1 MAPHPST
8 QSIGVRGTDRQSG
21 RVIENIF
28 GAEEKSKT
36 VKNMKTCFLRQ
47 LTATYQQW
55 YEKNPVLPLGVI
67 GYVSD
72 NNTFKFGN
80 GVTPWNSLP
89 LFTGEASGGIT
100 IVGAPAAG
108 SIPAFDAQGN
118 LVDAQF
124 YPEDFNATL
133 DTTSLDNLT
142 GCMTSSSWDASG
154 IHWLIPVIPGTRYR
168 LNAASNKTIQY
179 GWLTSE
185 ATTGAVPFVSGTT
198 LVETGQNET
207 VLVQAPAGAKYL
219 CINIS
224 KTTGGVTTTYEPEE
238 VVRIGGIFFE
248 DMERL
253 HRDLGYSANETK
265 VTLTQGTSGKY
276 VKCSTR
282 QATANE
288 NFAISQPF
296 DVEACS
302 ELLIKTGFNPSD
314 NTHKTL
320 DISIISIY
328 EQIERT
334 RAVQAKDGSN
344 NPLYYEVDED
354 GNPTSTTTTEV
365 TDFPVY
371 TTETFT
377 EERYLPNNED
387 RFVNIPDSGYYIANI
402 PQSCKVVVSYKPGVT
417 DMDIIVVKH
426 GALANLTSQIFGI
439 YERRTMIEAVVLLA
453 TELEALKSRLTQP
466 GNIKVGTLDVVE
478 VLRYKY
484 PDILIATGAPA
495 NNLRPENCPADL
507 PWDGIPIYIGQVYID
522 KTNKKIYIAV
532 GISAIADWICLN
544 PS

>member
-1 MAPHPST
+1 
-8 QSIGVRGTDRQSG
+8 
-21 RVIENIF
+21 
-28 GAEEKSKT
+28 
-36 VKNMKTCFLRQ
+36 MKTCFLRQ

-72 NNTFKFGN
+72 NNTFKFGS

-100 IVGAPAAG
+100 IVGTPAAG
-108 SIPAFDAQGN
+108 SIPAFDTQGN

-248 DMERL
+248 NMERL

-282 QATANE
+282 QATANA

-296 DVEACS
+296 DV
-302 ELLIKTGFNPSD
+302 
-314 NTHKTL
+314 
-320 DISIISIY
+320 
-328 EQIERT
+328 
-334 RAVQAKDGSN
+334 
-344 NPLYYEVDED
+344 
-354 GNPTSTTTTEV
+354 
-365 TDFPVY
+365 
-371 TTETFT
+371 
-377 EERYLPNNED
+377 
-387 RFVNIPDSGYYIANI
+387 
-402 PQSCKVVVSYKPGVT
+402 
-417 DMDIIVVKH
+417 
-426 GALANLTSQIFGI
+426 
-439 YERRTMIEAVVLLA
+439 
-453 TELEALKSRLTQP
+453 
-466 GNIKVGTLDVVE
+466 
-478 VLRYKY
+478 
-484 PDILIATGAPA
+484 
-495 NNLRPENCPADL
+495 
-507 PWDGIPIYIGQVYID
+507 
-522 KTNKKIYIAV
+522 
-532 GISAIADWICLN
+532 
-544 PS
+544 

>member
-1 MAPHPST
+1 
-8 QSIGVRGTDRQSG
+8 
-21 RVIENIF
+21 
-28 GAEEKSKT
+28 
-36 VKNMKTCFLRQ
+36 MKTCFLRQ

-72 NNTFKFGN
+72 NNTFKFGD
-80 GVTPWNSLP
+80 GATPWNSLP

-100 IVGAPAAG
+100 IVGTPAAG
-108 SIPAFDAQGN
+108 SIPAFDDQGN

-133 DTTSLDNLT
+133 DQAAQDSLT
-142 GCMTSSSWDASG
+142 GYMTASNWG
-154 IHWLIPVIPGTRYR
+154 ADGVHWLIPVTPGTRYR
-168 LNAASNKTIQY
+168 LNAASSKTIQY

-185 ATTGAVPFVSGTT
+185 STTGAVPFVSGTT

-207 VLVQAPAGAKYL
+207 VLVQAPAGAKFL

-224 KTTGGVTTTYEPEE
+224 KTVSGTTTTYEPEA
-238 VVRIGGIFFE
+238 VVRIGGVFFE
-248 DMERL
+248 DMERM

-282 QATANE
+282 QATSNA

-314 NTHKTL
+314 DTHKTL

-334 RAVQAKDGSN
+334 RTVQAKDGSN

-387 RFVNIPDSGYYIANI
+387 RFVNIPDSGCYIANI
-402 PQSCKVVVSYKPGVT
+402 PQSCRVVVSYKPGVT

-439 YERRTMIEAVVLLA
+439 YERRTLTEAVVLLA
-453 TELEALKSRLTQP
+453 TELEALKARISQP
-466 GNIKVGTLDVVE
+466 GNIKIGTLDVVE

-507 PWDGIPIYIGQVYID
+507 PWDGIPIYIGQLYID